1 MEAAGGR
8 GPQPQAEPGMGR
20 PMSTVSPWDS
30 LLILGKKKNRSCPL
44 RRGCLTCAVRQ
55 RLTSQGLI
63 TGYQRLMKDT
73 PRLSGGCDDEA
84 ALRGAPPTPWS
95 VEESSRTT
103 LE

>member
-20 PMSTVSPWDS
+20 PMSTVSLWDS
-30 LLILGKKKNRSCPL
+30 LLILGKKIRSCPL
-44 RRGCLTCAVRQ
+44 HRGCLTCEVRQ

-73 PRLSGGCDDEA
+73 PRLSGRCDDEA
-84 ALRGAPPTPWS
+84 ALSGASPNPTPR
-95 VEESSRTT
+95 VRGGEQQHHT
-103 LE
+103 